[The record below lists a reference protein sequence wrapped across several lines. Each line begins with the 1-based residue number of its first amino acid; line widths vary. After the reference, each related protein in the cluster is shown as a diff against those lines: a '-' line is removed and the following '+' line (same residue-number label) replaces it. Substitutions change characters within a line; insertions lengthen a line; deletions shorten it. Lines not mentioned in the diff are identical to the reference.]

1 MRPRYLKLLLKLE
14 WKRLFKKTKAS
25 GRKLSNLVLMIIIG
39 LAILFYSFLFTFLL
53 IDTKQ
58 EGEIPLIFGLVV
70 TLIVFFTGISNG
82 SNNLFG
88 QEEFEILFP
97 MPFKESEILWSKF
110 IGIYLD
116 ALFYSFLIFII
127 PSIFLGLK
135 GGPLVF
141 LMNILTIFL
150 LPIIPNLL
158 GVLLSTQA
166 IKSFRFH
173 NMKTLA
179 RVVMMVVFFFG
190 YFYFLSNMKEFTK
203 VLLPYWKEIRSALLA
218 YYPPLICLVKI
229 YKGQS
234 FLAFLG
240 LILMDALV
248 GGLIFYFISKN
259 YFKYFHQRKEKD
271 KKQEK
276 ITFQKRPLWKSLYR
290 KELKHYLWRSNY
302 VTNTIPNPLILLL
315 IGLSTFFVDYK
326 SLLGQASPGLDWG
339 NGLLVVYG
347 ICFFAV
353 SSQTTYCSFS
363 LEGKNFENLAAFPLS
378 FWDMALGKLLLGMTF
393 PLVPLIVTSIL
404 LGRVFDFSLGAILCL
419 VLASLSSNLFGNLVG
434 LYYDLKTLDLDW
446 KTDMEVIKSRFS
458 MVFMSLASVLPLG
471 IAFILSRL
479 IEIVVKVNEAVP
491 ITLAMILSSLIM
503 YLLLDKEKE
512 SWQWR

>member
-25 GRKLSNLVLMIIIG
+25 GRKLSNLVLMIIVG
-39 LAILFYSFLFTFLL
+39 FSILVYSSLFTFIL
-53 IDTKQ
+53 IDSGHKA
-58 EGEIPLIFGLVV
+58 EIPLIFGLVV

-110 IGIYLD
+110 VGIYLD
-116 ALFYSFLIFII
+116 ALFYSLLIFLV
-127 PSIFLGLK
+127 PSISLGLS
-135 GGPLVF
+135 GGLLGLV
-141 LMNILTIFL
+141 LNILAIFL

-179 RVVMMVVFFFG
+179 RVVMMVVFFFA
-190 YFYFLSNMKEFTK
+190 YFYFLSNTDNIVNTF
-203 VLLPYWKEIRSALLA
+203 LPYWKEVRTGLMT
-218 YYPPLICLVKI
+218 YYPPLACLVGI
-229 YKGQS
+229 YQAQS
-234 FLAFLG
+234 LSAFLG
-240 LILMDALV
+240 LVLMDLLV
-248 GGLIFYFISKN
+248 GGLIFFLISKN
-259 YFKYFHQRKEKD
+259 YFKHFYQRREREK
-271 KKQEK
+271 KKGK
-276 ITFQKRPLWKSLYR
+276 IVFKQRPLWQSLYR
-290 KELKHYLWRSNY
+290 KEVKHYLWRTNY
-302 VTNTIPNPLILLL
+302 VANTIPNSLILL
-315 IGLSTFFVDYK
+315 IVGLSTFFVDYK

-353 SSQTTYCSFS
+353 SGQTTYCSFS

-404 LGRVFDFSLGAILCL
+404 LGHAFDFSLGAILCL

-479 IEIVVKVNEAVP
+479 IEIVIKVNEAVP
-491 ITLAMILSSLIM
+491 IALAMILSSLIM